1 MTEIEKI
8 NEELR
13 NYKLFKIQ
21 RINTKQQ
28 QFNELKND
36 LFSIQK
42 NEIITYMLSALN
54 IIAII
59 SLVYYLIKS
68 INDELFFEVNKEI
81 ILLNFVI
88 ILVLSIYF
96 TTKLILNNIA
106 LKKHIKSCEEAVNYF
121 SNESEKLKSI
131 YENYVDNYLELN
143 KKINR

>member
-42 NEIITYMLSALN
+42 NEIITYMLSASN

-88 ILVLSIYF
+88 ILVLSIFLLLQNLPMLLYCF
-96 TTKLILNNIA
+96 RHRRLIPM
-106 LKKHIKSCEEAVNYF
+106 E
-121 SNESEKLKSI
+121 
-131 YENYVDNYLELN
+131 
-143 KKINR
+143 

>member
-1 MTEIEKI
+1 
-8 NEELR
+8 
-13 NYKLFKIQ
+13 
-21 RINTKQQ
+21 
-28 QFNELKND
+28 
-36 LFSIQK
+36 
-42 NEIITYMLSALN
+42 MLSASN

-96 TTKLILNNIA
+96 TTKLILNYIA

>member
-42 NEIITYMLSALN
+42 NEIATYMLSALN

-68 INDELFFEVNKEI
+68 INDELFFEVNYYCPIKI
-81 ILLNFVI
+81 QNYRI
-88 ILVLSIYF
+88 VLS
-96 TTKLILNNIA
+96 K
-106 LKKHIKSCEEAVNYF
+106 VNR
-121 SNESEKLKSI
+121 I
-131 YENYVDNYLELN
+131 V
-143 KKINR
+143 